1 MPVPAAIDQ
10 VDMYLAALDSEV
22 DQLAVRLHIVLVGQN
37 NINAAPN
44 STGADAVED
53 IRYCVGKLL
62 DAGTSTL
69 LCPSLCPPLLPLTLF
84 RCP

>member
-10 VDMYLAALDSEV
+10 VDMYLAALGSDV
-22 DQLAVRLHIVLVGQN
+22 DQLADRLHIVLVGQN

-62 DAGTSTL
+62 DAGTPTSSPSSTYL
-69 LCPSLCPPLLPLTLF
+69 YPLTLSC
-84 RCP
+84 R